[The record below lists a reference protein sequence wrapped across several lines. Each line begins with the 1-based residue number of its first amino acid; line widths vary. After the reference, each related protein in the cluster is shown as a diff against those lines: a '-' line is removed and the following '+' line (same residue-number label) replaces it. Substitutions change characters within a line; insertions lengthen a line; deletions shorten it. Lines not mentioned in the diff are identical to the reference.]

1 LWIELDC
8 FDFWKGRS
16 MNRRKVPFVSDYL
29 SSRIRDNLQTMGS
42 HVGFVDLDEP
52 MRDIIRTVKPYTL
65 TPGDRVAA
73 LCTSVDY
80 IVDHEI
86 PGAFVECGLWR
97 GGSLMATLL
106 RLRQLGISDRDIV
119 GFDTFTGQP
128 NPSREDV
135 DYKGMALDPNRPGI
149 VGRLTHF
156 DQVSRDEVFAVL
168 TSTGYPPE
176 RIHLL
181 QGLVEDTIPAHAPET
196 IALLRLDTDYYQSTR
211 HELEHLYPRIPIG
224 GVLII
229 DDYGHWKG
237 SRKAVDEYLKG
248 HPILLQR
255 IDFSCRI
262 AVKQQERLAAQAE
275 EGDGGRSDLLALEPQ
290 Q

>member
-1 LWIELDC
+1 
-8 FDFWKGRS
+8 
-16 MNRRKVPFVSDYL
+16 
-29 SSRIRDNLQTMGS
+29 
-42 HVGFVDLDEP
+42 
-52 MRDIIRTVKPYTL
+52 MRDIIHTVKPYTL
-65 TPGDRVAA
+65 TSGDRVAA

-106 RLRQLGISDRDIV
+106 RLRQLGIFDRDIV

-128 NPSREDV
+128 NPSGEDV
-135 DYKGMALDPNRPGI
+135 DYKGMAEAPNTVGKI
-149 VGRLTHF
+149 VDKLTHF
-156 DQVSRDEVFAVL
+156 DEVSRDEVFAVL

-176 RIHLL
+176 RIHLV
-181 QGLVEDTIPAHAPET
+181 QGLVEDTIPAQAPEA

-237 SRKAVDEYLKG
+237 ARKAVDEYLKG

-262 AVKQQERLAAQAE
+262 AIKQQQRLAAQTG
-275 EGDGGRSDLLALEPQ
+275 EGGGGDSMETT
-290 Q
+290 